1 MVVRIGFLSIAHLH
15 AHSYGRAI
23 NGLTGCRLV
32 GIYDPDQ
39 ERGMQGAKEMGT
51 EYFADPAELLSQTDA
66 VIICSE
72 NSRHREFTELAAKH
86 GCHVLCEK
94 PIATTLEDARAM
106 IDVCARA
113 GVKLQIAF
121 PVRFVT
127 PVLRVKE
134 MLDSGAV
141 GKVLAIVGTNQ
152 GQMPGGWFAD
162 PELAGGGAVMDHTV
176 HVVDLIRWFL
186 GKEFV
191 SVYAEVD
198 NMLWDTG
205 IDDCGMLSM
214 ELEDGTIV
222 TQDPSWSRPMTFPTW
237 GNVTMRIIGTQG
249 MIDLDAFAQN
259 FVVYDDAHRKVS
271 ERSFAEDMDLG
282 LIQDFIQM
290 IVEDREPTITGYDGL
305 KALEV
310 ALAAYRS
317 AQEKKPVALG

>member
-106 IDVCARA
+106 IVACARS

-127 PVLRVKE
+127 PVLRVKKC
-134 MLDSGAV
+134 L
-141 GKVLAIVGTNQ
+141 IV
-152 GQMPGGWFAD
+152 
-162 PELAGGGAVMDHTV
+162 
-176 HVVDLIRWFL
+176 
-186 GKEFV
+186 
-191 SVYAEVD
+191 
-198 NMLWDTG
+198 
-205 IDDCGMLSM
+205 
-214 ELEDGTIV
+214 
-222 TQDPSWSRPMTFPTW
+222 
-237 GNVTMRIIGTQG
+237 
-249 MIDLDAFAQN
+249 
-259 FVVYDDAHRKVS
+259 
-271 ERSFAEDMDLG
+271 ERSA
-282 LIQDFIQM
+282 
-290 IVEDREPTITGYDGL
+290 RCWPS
-305 KALEV
+305 
-310 ALAAYRS
+310 S
-317 AQEKKPVALG
+317 AQTRAKCPAAGLLTRNLPAEAR

>member
-1 MVVRIGFLSIAHLH
+1 VVVRIGFLSIAHLH

-94 PIATTLEDARAM
+94 PIATTLEDARGHDRCLRQERRETA
-106 IDVCARA
+106 DR
-113 GVKLQIAF
+113 LS
-121 PVRFVT
+121 VRFVT
-127 PVLRVKE
+127 PVSLGSRQC
-134 MLDSGAV
+134 L
-141 GKVLAIVGTNQ
+141 IVERSARCWPSSAQTRARCPAAGLLI
-152 GQMPGGWFAD
+152 

-198 NMLWDTG
+198 NMLWDVEA
-205 IDDCGMLSM
+205 L
-214 ELEDGTIV
+214 TIAACLAW
-222 TQDPSWSRPMTFPTW
+222 SWREASSSP
-237 GNVTMRIIGTQG
+237 RIQ
-249 MIDLDAFAQN
+249 LVQA
-259 FVVYDDAHRKVS
+259 
-271 ERSFAEDMDLG
+271 
-282 LIQDFIQM
+282 
-290 IVEDREPTITGYDGL
+290 
-305 KALEV
+305 
-310 ALAAYRS
+310 
-317 AQEKKPVALG
+317 

>member
-1 MVVRIGFLSIAHLH
+1 M
-15 AHSYGRAI
+15 
-23 NGLTGCRLV
+23 
-32 GIYDPDQ
+32 
-39 ERGMQGAKEMGT
+39 
-51 EYFADPAELLSQTDA
+51 
-66 VIICSE
+66 
-72 NSRHREFTELAAKH
+72 
-86 GCHVLCEK
+86 
-94 PIATTLEDARAM
+94 
-106 IDVCARA
+106 
-113 GVKLQIAF
+113 
-121 PVRFVT
+121 
-127 PVLRVKE
+127 
-134 MLDSGAV
+134 
-141 GKVLAIVGTNQ
+141 
-152 GQMPGGWFAD
+152 
-162 PELAGGGAVMDHTV
+162 
-176 HVVDLIRWFL
+176 
-186 GKEFV
+186 
-191 SVYAEVD
+191 YAEVD

-310 ALAAYRS
+310 ALAHRS
-317 AQEKKPVALG
+317 AQEKPVALG

>member
-15 AHSYGRAI
+15 AHSYGRVI

-106 IDVCARA
+106 IDACARA